1 MGERERDCN
10 SAKEREIE
18 SVRDI
23 LDRDR
28 KRYFKYTLNNTIILK
43 GLFYEYLE
51 MVIQYGFITIFV
63 CAFPLAP
70 LFALLNNV
78 CELRLDAKKILELH
92 RRPIAQKVVNNSLTI
107 PS

>member
-70 LFALLNNV
+70 LLGNWFFFMKGVTNYIFCRN
-78 CELRLDAKKILELH
+78 ILSN
-92 RRPIAQKVVNNSLTI
+92 PPGTCD
-107 PS
+107 

>member
-70 LFALLNNV
+70 LLGNCFFFMKGV
-78 CELRLDAKKILELH
+78 
-92 RRPIAQKVVNNSLTI
+92 P
-107 PS
+107 